1 MFKQKK
7 LDIFLISVMALYSLI
22 LGLGSLRLF
31 YSQNISPFSGP
42 RKFYYAGLIGLAV
55 LAILIKKRGWLE
67 NRFNVYKNIRT
78 RRLNIFLITLTLL
91 GPLLFSLGLYMVLC
105 AAFGGPE
112 HHLLIFFCLV
122 CAGPLGAISALTFL
136 IVNIKAFKKSFRWL
150 GLPPL
155 VGLLIVNLYCF
166 YPVYRYVE
174 IFYNFNLYK
183 LWIMITGG

>member
-67 NRFNVYKNIRT
+67 NRFKT
-78 RRLNIFLITLTLL
+78 
-91 GPLLFSLGLYMVLC
+91 S
-105 AAFGGPE
+105 
-112 HHLLIFFCLV
+112 
-122 CAGPLGAISALTFL
+122 
-136 IVNIKAFKKSFRWL
+136 
-150 GLPPL
+150 
-155 VGLLIVNLYCF
+155 
-166 YPVYRYVE
+166 
-174 IFYNFNLYK
+174 
-183 LWIMITGG
+183 